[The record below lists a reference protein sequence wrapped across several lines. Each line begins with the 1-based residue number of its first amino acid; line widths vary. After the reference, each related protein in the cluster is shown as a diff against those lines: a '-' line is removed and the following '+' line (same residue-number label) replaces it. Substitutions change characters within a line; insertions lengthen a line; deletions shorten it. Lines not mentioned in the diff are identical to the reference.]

1 METETTALQ
10 ETLLSAI
17 AWQSDPSNHSKPSDT
32 ALSQALQQ
40 TERTQKRTL
49 PTDAYSQLLGTWR
62 LVFVSK
68 AKSTSGQWVPKWVQ
82 IQITY
87 TQDTTTPLDPLE
99 DRAVKIL
106 GRVFNQ
112 VQLGL
117 LKLTFSGPT
126 AFNPTNGILAFDF
139 TRFAI
144 ELGKRSL
151 FSGTMRGGAAR
162 EAEFYD
168 LPLKKQAFFRFF
180 WITAQGIAARG
191 KGGGLALWAQ
201 KHTG

>member
-1 METETTALQ
+1 MKTETTALQ

-17 AWQSDPSNHSKPSDT
+17 AWQSDPSNYSKPSDT
-32 ALSQALQQ
+32 LLSQVLRQ

-49 PTDAYSQLLGTWR
+49 PTDAYAQLLGTWR

-68 AKSTSGQWVPKWVQ
+68 AKSPSGKWVPKWVQ

-87 TQDTTTPLDPLE
+87 TQDSTTPLEPLE
-99 DRAVKIL
+99 DRAVKIV

-117 LKLTFSGPT
+117 LKLTLSGPT
-126 AFNPTNGILAFDF
+126 AFSPTNGILAFDF

-144 ELGKRSL
+144 ELAERSL
-151 FSGTMRGGAAR
+151 LSGTMRGGAAR

-168 LPLKKQAFFRFF
+168 LPLKQQAFFRFF

-191 KGGGLALWAQ
+191 KGGGLALWAR
-201 KHTG
+201 KKTG